1 MTLLNEYDYSDID
14 DYVGEMYSCF
24 ESESDEL
31 ILTCAL
37 ALAASVNISLGFNL
51 KKINNLFKES
61 ENAHL
66 EYLIEN
72 SLKERGLK

>member
-1 MTLLNEYDYSDID
+1 MPLLNEYDYSDID
-14 DYVGEMYSCF
+14 DYVCDMFSCF

-37 ALAASVNISLGFNL
+37 ALAASVNISLGFSL
-51 KKINNLFKES
+51 KRINTLFKES
-61 ENAHL
+61 ELAHL

-72 SLKERGLK
+72 KLKERSLK